1 MRTRNIAFATLVLA
15 TCFVASAQTV
25 DDLKSQLATLDQQIL
40 TLRQQLHQS
49 PEWQLLQKAAS
60 DADKAYEDA
69 VASDPAVS
77 DMNRQLADLRQQM
90 QAIAGKRVDRERQ
103 LAATTLA
110 AQKAAKDQAEQKL
123 LATQTSGD
131 LGLAMQQRDQLVAAL
146 NAAQAAQQTK

>member
-90 QAIAGKRVDRERQ
+90 QAIAGKRVDRKRQ